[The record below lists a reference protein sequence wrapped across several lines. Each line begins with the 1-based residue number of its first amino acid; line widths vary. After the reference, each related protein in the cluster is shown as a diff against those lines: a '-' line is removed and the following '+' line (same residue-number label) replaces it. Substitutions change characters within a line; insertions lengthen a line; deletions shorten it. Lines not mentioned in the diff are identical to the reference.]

1 VILEGTGRALRTLG
15 GPLAAVAVGLVLLAP
30 VAGFLLVAISPRAFG
45 QGSAWFTVAPFR
57 TALSGSMLQALLNT
71 ALTGAG
77 AAVLAAVIGTALALL
92 MGRTKVVGSGVW
104 RLGTWALL
112 LAPSY
117 LEALGWTRL
126 VEPDGVLTQLFGV
139 DAGWL
144 RTVVMGPVGVI
155 WVLGSRGVP
164 FAFLAVS
171 GAVAGLGRD
180 FEDAARVH
188 GAGVGSRLRIT
199 LGMLA
204 PGLWAALAIVFAES
218 ISDYGVA
225 ATLAADAHFP
235 IATFALAGAVTN
247 FPADYPTAA
256 AVGWLLM
263 LLVVLAM
270 LAQRAATRG
279 RSYAVLSGRT
289 RLVAKVP
296 LRGWRSV
303 AALSGLG
310 LFFLLALG
318 VPALGVAS
326 ASMLGPFGT
335 MNAHSFT
342 LENYRQVFQ
351 QSDMLEPLLL
361 SLRLAVITASVALV
375 GGVLAARFLS
385 RRGRAKRG
393 KAAGMLDLLMLGAVA
408 LPSIVLGAGYIFTY
422 NLPLMNVLG
431 IHIYGTLTLLTIGL
445 LAGALPASSRLLV
458 GSFSQLQD
466 SMLAAARVH
475 GAGPAR
481 TWTTTVLPLLS
492 RGLLWTWLLI
502 FADRFLEL
510 PLASMLYPP
519 GQQPLAVGVTKLIV
533 NYDFGL
539 GTASLVVA
547 CAGILLVIGV
557 ALALFRL
564 MAPSGW
570 HRLEQR

>member
-1 VILEGTGRALRTLG
+1 MAGRAVRRLG
-15 GPLAAVAVGLVLLAP
+15 GPLAAAAVGVVLLAP
-30 VAGFLLVAISPRAFG
+30 VGGFLLVAVSPRAFG
-45 QGSAWFTVAPFR
+45 QGSAWISFSAFH
-57 TALSGSMLQALLNT
+57 TALTGSTFQALLNT
-71 ALTGAG
+71 ALTGVG
-77 AAVLAAVIGTALALL
+77 AAVLAAVLGAGLALL
-92 MGRTKVVGSGVW
+92 LGRFEVMGSGLW
-104 RLGTWALL
+104 RLGVWALL

-144 RTVVMGPVGVI
+144 RGLVMGPVGVI

-171 GAVAGLGRD
+171 GVVAGLGRD

-188 GAGVGSRLRIT
+188 GAGLWSRLRIT
-199 LGMLA
+199 VGMLA
-204 PGLWAALAIVFAES
+204 PGLWAALAIVFAEA

-225 ATLAADAHFP
+225 ATLGADARFP
-235 IATFALAGAVTN
+235 LATFALASSVTD

-256 AVGWLLM
+256 AIGWLLM

-270 LAQRAATRG
+270 LAQRMATRG

-289 RLVAKVP
+289 RPVRQAP
-296 LRGWRSV
+296 LGAWRSA
-303 AALSGLG
+303 AALAGLG
-310 LFFLLALG
+310 GFFLLALG
-318 VPALGVAS
+318 VPMLGVVS
-326 ASMLGPFGT
+326 ASMLGPFSAFS
-335 MNAHSFT
+335 AHSFT
-342 LENYRQVFQ
+342 LDNYRQVFQ
-351 QSDMLEPLLL
+351 QSTLLAPVLL
-361 SLRLAVITASVALV
+361 SLRLALITATVALI
-375 GGVLAARFLS
+375 GGVLVARFLARNGGRRRS
-385 RRGRAKRG
+385 RG
-393 KAAGMLDLLMLGAVA
+393 AGSLDLLMLGAVA
-408 LPSIVLGAGYIFTY
+408 LPPIVLGAGYIFTY
-422 NLPLMNVLG
+422 NLPLTNALG

-445 LAGALPASSRLLV
+445 LAGALPAASRLLV

-475 GAGPAR
+475 GAGTAR
-481 TWTTTVLPLLS
+481 AWGTTVLPLVS
-492 RGLLWTWLLI
+492 RGLLWTWLLT

-519 GQQPLAVGVTKLIV
+519 GQQPLSVGVTKLIV
-533 NYDFGL
+533 NYDFGV

-547 CAGILLVIGV
+547 CAGLLVVIGL

-564 MAPSGW
+564 LAPAGW
-570 HRLEQR
+570 RRLEQR